1 MTEKTKGY
9 LVVASRTK
17 FFYYSACNLIESI
30 KDFNPE
36 AKCCLVTEEHFLD
49 DRGRAIADD
58 IVYCDD
64 HKRAK
69 IWGMARS
76 PYDLTFY
83 IDADIECEH
92 EDIATI
98 FDRFDGNDMMWTGL
112 PEDRHYCY
120 AEVYFPGATKPDG
133 SKGGFELCGGVCLY
147 DMSNPLVRQFMHDWF
162 DLTVEQYAGRWWPK
176 KEDGTEDLEN
186 YPASFKRW
194 DQFSLWWLTNREPKY
209 ADLKVGILEDDARWN
224 FYHKYRVDLNHNKDA
239 VVLRHYSSAKA
250 KSEVYR

>member
-1 MTEKTKGY
+1 MKTKGY
-9 LVVASRTK
+9 LVVASRSK
-17 FFYYSACNLIESI
+17 FFYHSALNLIESI
-30 KDFNPE
+30 KDFYPE

-49 DRGRAIADD
+49 DRGRSVADD
-58 IVYCDD
+58 ILYCDD

-69 IWGMARS
+69 LRGMAQS

-83 IDADIECEH
+83 IDADTECEH

-98 FDRFDGNDMMWTGL
+98 FDKFDGHDMMFTGL
-112 PEDRHYCY
+112 PPERHYCY

-133 SKGGFELCGGVCLY
+133 TKAGFDLCGGVCLY
-147 DMSNPLVRQFMHDWF
+147 DMTNPLVKEFMEDWF

-194 DQFSLWWLTNREPKY
+194 DQFSLWWLVNREPKY
-209 ADLKVGILEDDARWN
+209 ADLKVGVLDDDARWN
-224 FYHKYRVDLNHNKDA
+224 YYSRYKGELKHNKDPI
-239 VVLRHYSSAKA
+239 VIRHYSAAGA
-250 KSEVYR
+250 KSGVYR